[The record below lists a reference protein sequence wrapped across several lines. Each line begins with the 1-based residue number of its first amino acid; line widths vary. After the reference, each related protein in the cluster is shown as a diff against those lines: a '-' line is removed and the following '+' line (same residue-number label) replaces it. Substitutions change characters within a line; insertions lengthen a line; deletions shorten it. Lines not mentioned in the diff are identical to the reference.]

1 MVVLSAAILNKS
13 GKVLVARQFVE
24 VTRMRVEG
32 LLSSFT
38 KILGGRQATD
48 HTYFETE
55 AVRYIYQPLEFGYLV
70 LVTNKS
76 SNIVEDLDVLRLL
89 AKVLPEFCVSG
100 ISEDAVLDHAFDI
113 IFAFD
118 EVQENLNLLKTKLFF
133 WMMICIV

>member
-1 MVVLSAAILNKS
+1 MFFCSAAK
-13 GKVLVARQFVE
+13 
-24 VTRMRVEG
+24 
-32 LLSSFT
+32 
-38 KILGGRQATD
+38 QAED

-89 AKVLPEFCVSG
+89 AKVLPEFCLTGMCEES
-100 ISEDAVLDHAFDI
+100 VLEHAFDI

-118 EVQENLNLLKTKLFF
+118 EVISYPYQNNY
-133 WMMICIV
+133 